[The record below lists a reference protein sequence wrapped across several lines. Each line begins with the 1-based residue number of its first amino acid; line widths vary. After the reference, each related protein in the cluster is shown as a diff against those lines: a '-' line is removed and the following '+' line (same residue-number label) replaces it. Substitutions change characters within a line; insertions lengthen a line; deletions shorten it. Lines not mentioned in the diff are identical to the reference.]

1 MHTRVSDELDEAL
14 QDAARRL
21 RVPVSNLVRN
31 VLEDVFDVVEAV
43 TENVGELVEDV
54 VEEATD
60 FGRRFENRW
69 RRRTE
74 AARERVVD
82 VPPERPARPP
92 EPPEPPRAERRAA
105 ARVPRRLRLAAGR
118 AERREDVLGL
128 RPRDAP
134 RRRRPIWAWAFPP
147 GAGPVICEPCLDRD
161 SRRRLAVR
169 AAARAGRPSPATRR
183 RAASARHL
191 RFRAPCCPSPRSRR
205 RSGAGVAL
213 KTEPWKP
220 SSRARRR
227 RRGQRRLLELA
238 GLLVDGDR
246 HAVRR
251 EAHDH
256 VAGSRS

>member
-1 MHTRVSDELDEAL
+1 MLHTRVSDELDEAL

-92 EPPEPPRAERRAA
+92 EPARPEPPRAEE
-105 ARVPRRLRLAAGR
+105 PLREFPDVSAWQPVVLNAPKTCSGCGR
-118 AERREDVLGL
+118 AMRRGDAAYLGL
-128 RPRDAP
+128 GVPS
-134 RRRRPIWAWAFPP
+134 

-161 SRRRLAVR
+161 SR
-169 AAARAGRPSPATRR
+169 
-183 RAASARHL
+183 
-191 RFRAPCCPSPRSRR
+191 
-205 RSGAGVAL
+205 
-213 KTEPWKP
+213 
-220 SSRARRR
+220 
-227 RRGQRRLLELA
+227 
-238 GLLVDGDR
+238 D
-246 HAVRR
+246 
-251 EAHDH
+251 
-256 VAGSRS
+256 